1 MTLVPLKFKPWP
13 FTGAIGIREPA
24 PAATGVQIHVI
35 DRWRHLGTA
44 RDEEEV
50 QALLC
55 AARDAAFD
63 ADSYRIIGRALQ
75 DVRPRD
81 LLQFAARRDS
91 A

>member
-13 FTGAIGIREPA
+13 FAGPNGIREPA
-24 PAATGVQIHVI
+24 PAATGVRIHVI

-44 RDEEEV
+44 SDEQEA
-50 QALLC
+50 QALLH
-55 AARDAAFD
+55 AAGDAPFD

-81 LLQFAARRDS
+81 LLQFPARRLS
-91 A
+91 T